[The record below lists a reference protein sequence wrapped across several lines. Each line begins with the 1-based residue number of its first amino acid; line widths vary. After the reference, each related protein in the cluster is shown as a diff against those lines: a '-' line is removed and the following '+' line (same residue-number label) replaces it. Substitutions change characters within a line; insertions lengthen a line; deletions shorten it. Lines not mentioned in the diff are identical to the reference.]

1 MPKFI
6 QCPREWI
13 EVRMIRIALRHA
25 LCVVALMAGLPQ
37 AAWAQEAAVTR
48 RAIELRD
55 APADSGRALA
65 SLPAQAA
72 VTRTAE
78 RKGPW
83 VQVRT
88 ADGATGW
95 VHLFD
100 IGPAGAPAESGGG
113 GGGGALRGVTSLF
126 GGTRATQT
134 GGTAGIRGLEAQ
146 DIANA
151 NPNPAAVT
159 QMEALRQGEGEARA
173 FADRVALRPVAVDP
187 LPSPSASRTSVQPG
201 SSARSQEVAP

>member
-1 MPKFI
+1 
-6 QCPREWI
+6 
-13 EVRMIRIALRHA
+13 MIRTATRQA
-25 LCVVALMAGLPQ
+25 LCVVALTAALPL
-37 AAWAQEAAVTR
+37 AATAQEAAVTR
-48 RAIELRD
+48 RAVELRD
-55 APADSGRALA
+55 APADGGRAIA

-88 ADGATGW
+88 AQGATGW

-100 IGPAGAPAESGGG
+100 VGPAAGPAEGAGA
-113 GGGGALRGVTSLF
+113 GGALRGVTSLF
-126 GGTRATQT
+126 GAGRPTQT

-159 QMEALRQGEGEARA
+159 QMENLRQGEGEARA
-173 FADRVALRPVAVDP
+173 FADRAALRPVAVDP
-187 LPSPSASRTSVQPG
+187 LPSPSRAAAQP
-201 SSARSQEVAP
+201 SSTGRSQEVAP